1 MLGAISAKRLIFVNK
16 IFNMTSLTVDIRAE
30 ELDAAFL
37 KNVRALFKN
46 GRLRITFESDDA
58 PALQQLNS
66 LLARRRREGAAYAI
80 PGTAFDALLDRAEAD
95 ESFDVVAALKQFK
108 TP

>member
-1 MLGAISAKRLIFVNK
+1 VKWRIFVSK

-58 PALQQLNS
+58 SALQQLNN
-66 LLARRRREGAAYAI
+66 LLARRRREGAAYTI
-80 PGTAFDALLDRAEAD
+80 PGAAFDTLLDRAEVD